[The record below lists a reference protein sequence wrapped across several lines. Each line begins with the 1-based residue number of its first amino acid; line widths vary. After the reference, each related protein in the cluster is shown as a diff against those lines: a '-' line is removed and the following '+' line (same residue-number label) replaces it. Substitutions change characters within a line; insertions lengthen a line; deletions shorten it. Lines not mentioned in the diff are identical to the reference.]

1 MQATDGFPRARLTGR
16 ALPGTLDEFDLV
28 AFRRIDER
36 NLAAV
41 N

>member
-1 MQATDGFPRARLTGR
+1 MQVNDGFPRARLTGR
-16 ALPGTLDEFDLV
+16 ALRDTLDEFDLV
-28 AFRRIDER
+28 AFRRIDES